1 MKRVNF
7 SSDGKLVGVDGKVV
21 GNRGKPRVENFQRQ
35 SDFSKDYNTERDFK
49 EENGNLITSE
59 DLDFLKEE
67 KPEVEDIFEKSF
79 WSLYDKGKALEPLRF
94 SNGKTQEDVVKEV
107 VDFVEAG
114 KKVIF
119 LHGVCGSG
127 KSAIA
132 LNIARALGK
141 SAIVVPIKSLQK
153 QYEKDYMG
161 DKYVLNKRG

>member
-107 VDFVEAG
+107 VPEVTHC
-114 KKVIF
+114 IY
-119 LHGVCGSG
+119 S
-127 KSAIA
+127 
-132 LNIARALGK
+132 
-141 SAIVVPIKSLQK
+141 SL
-153 QYEKDYMG
+153 
-161 DKYVLNKRG
+161 LL